1 MNHFLFLY
9 IPSKGKID
17 YFCERPSSEGP
28 SDGRSV
34 IAPAVFSSSQ
44 PCRSSPSRSSSW
56 RALSARSSVLPSTP
70 FLRFAPHRQNLG
82 RRHRIN
88 TGARTQTDSHV
99 HEPSIIRLYIASI
112 HSVRLRAAAS
122 CDEATPPSRPSWW
135 PARTPST
142 REVGQDVVKT
152 DSWLLTQ
159 DSRESGRIFPRSR

>member
-17 YFCERPSSEGP
+17 YSCEWPSSEGP
-28 SDGRSV
+28 SDGRNV

-56 RALSARSSVLPSTP
+56 RVLSARSSVLPSTP

-88 TGARTQTDSHV
+88 TGARTSTDSHV
-99 HEPSIIRLYIASI
+99 HEPSIIHLYIASI

-122 CDEATPPSRPSWW
+122 CDEAAPLPDPHG
-135 PARTPST
+135 
-142 REVGQDVVKT
+142 GQRGPQALGKWDRM
-152 DSWLLTQ
+152 W
-159 DSRESGRIFPRSR
+159 